1 MTYGQAKAI
10 SPAMIV
16 SCLHTLDANIAIFE
30 AACPPEI
37 TLMHHVHSEL
47 MNRALERD
55 HLGLLEETQMH
66 LRRLA
71 PISDAVV
78 LTSSLLRDAAG
89 PPFYHSDRVLRDAV
103 CRAAPGQ
110 KVEVMVASPRVLPRT
125 EALFSDLK
133 DHNGLTFTL
142 IGEAWGSFA
151 AGDTEA
157 FAETI
162 KSRVAASDAEIVVL
176 AQTVMSLGAGDDPR
190 VMTGPGVTFRT
201 ILEDHP
207 G

>member
-1 MTYGQAKAI
+1 MTYGHAKAV

-89 PPFYHSDRVLRDAV
+89 PPFYHCDTALLDAV
-103 CRAAPGQ
+103 RRTAPGQ
-110 KVEVMVASPRVLPRT
+110 KVEILVASPRVLPRT

-133 DHNGLTFTL
+133 DHASLTFDL
-142 IGEAWGSFA
+142 AENAWDRFVD
-151 AGDTEA
+151 GDTEA
-157 FAETI
+157 FAEII
-162 KSRVAASDAEIVVL
+162 KSRVAASDADIVVL
-176 AQTVMSLGAGDDPR
+176 AQTVMSPGAGNDPR
-190 VMTGPGVTFRT
+190 VMTGPGVTLRT
-201 ILEDHP
+201 ILEDNP